1 MRLLLN
7 RADQVSIRVRHLPA
21 YSARHPGR
29 DGSGLWANAA
39 SVLVTASVA
48 APTHA
53 APADSAASTRLDAT
67 PAASNVAPNAASTVP
82 VHHAALHQ
90 G

>member
-21 YSARHPGR
+21 YPARHPGR

-53 APADSAASTRLDAT
+53 APAT
-67 PAASNVAPNAASTVP
+67 PAASNVAPNAASAVP

>member
-21 YSARHPGR
+21 YPARHPGR
-29 DGSGLWANAA
+29 DGSNAA

-67 PAASNVAPNAASTVP
+67 PAASNVAPNAASAVP